1 MPFSAT
7 MRGAPLASAEHAI
20 NCHTT
25 HRHRGRHRDLLSHA
39 PEHWQ
44 CNRLSACSPTT
55 LEEVL
60 PCFGGANIAQS
71 PGIHQTRRRCCR
83 RRRHHSCKLPYG
95 SCAKVFRSQR
105 SQKQR
110 QRSIFSSLELRKCQ
124 QCTHAPL
131 AATAK
136 VVKSAAA
143 AVPAAVGKAPA
154 TPAATTATAAAVAV
168 PGDSAVRLCSA
179 LLQMPPGTETPT

>member
-1 MPFSAT
+1 M
-7 MRGAPLASAEHAI
+7 ASAEHFI

-44 CNRLSACSPTT
+44 CKRLSSCSSTT

-60 PCFGGANIAQS
+60 PCFGGGNIAQS
-71 PGIHQTRRRCCR
+71 PGIRQTRRRRRCR
-83 RRRHHSCKLPYG
+83 LRHHHSCKLTYG
-95 SCAKVFRSQR
+95 RCAKIFRSQR

-110 QRSIFSSLELRKCQ
+110 QQSTYSSLELRKCQ

-154 TPAATTATAAAVAV
+154 TPAATTAAAAAVAV
-168 PGDSAVRLCSA
+168 PGDSGSQVVQCSA
-179 LLQMPPGTETPT
+179 ANATRY